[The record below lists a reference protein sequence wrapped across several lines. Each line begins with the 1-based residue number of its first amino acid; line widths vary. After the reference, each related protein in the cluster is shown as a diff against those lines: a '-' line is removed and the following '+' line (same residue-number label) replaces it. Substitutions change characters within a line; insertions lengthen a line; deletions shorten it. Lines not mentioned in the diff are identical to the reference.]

1 MECCPPVA
9 LVMERT
15 PLRLEL
21 KEIKLSSIQGMPVS
35 FTHESEDRAQR
46 VTVPSSTT
54 ARSGPGISGSGNS
67 KIHIKRQDDSSSE
80 STAAEKQ
87 KKSTASVPARPAM
100 LPKKD
105 FNSKDIPLGMDELH
119 MFSNPQRSKPPPD
132 SGAAA
137 YGTYT
142 GDSDDDGDSENE
154 YSEEDASALSDASVE
169 RDRGLSEVPDG
180 PAVDEIGMAIE
191 PTKAMTKSDRQ
202 QLKYDLLSKLNA
214 LERKGVHV
222 TKRFTSKHKLVH
234 IQAEYNRLTQMLSNE
249 AGVKFGRKLLM
260 GAVGVTEWLNERF
273 DPVGAK
279 LEGWSESVM
288 ENIEDFD
295 HSLERIVSK
304 WNSHVEVAPEM
315 ELMTALGGSAFMF
328 HMSKSILGNPAAL
341 LGGLGSKNPDMMSN
355 MMKKMM
361 SGARGGSGSPADDDD
376 DEGMSPP
383 KFNLNPL
390 SRNDGSDD
398 SDSESEYTDE
408 SDSGSDESEDVG
420 PKAKMVSIPATKG
433 KK

>member
-1 MECCPPVA
+1 MV
-9 LVMERT
+9 
-15 PLRLEL
+15 
-21 KEIKLSSIQGMPVS
+21 
-35 FTHESEDRAQR
+35 
-46 VTVPSSTT
+46 
-54 ARSGPGISGSGNS
+54 
-67 KIHIKRQDDSSSE
+67 
-80 STAAEKQ
+80 
-87 KKSTASVPARPAM
+87 
-100 LPKKD
+100 
-105 FNSKDIPLGMDELH
+105 
-119 MFSNPQRSKPPPD
+119 
-132 SGAAA
+132 
-137 YGTYT
+137 
-142 GDSDDDGDSENE
+142 
-154 YSEEDASALSDASVE
+154 
-169 RDRGLSEVPDG
+169 
-180 PAVDEIGMAIE
+180 IE
-191 PTKAMTKSDRQ
+191 PTKVMSKNDRR

-234 IQAEYNRLTQMLSNE
+234 IQAEYNRLTQMLANE
-249 AGVKFGRKLLM
+249 AGVKFGRKILM

-341 LGGLGSKNPDMMSN
+341 LGNLGSKNPNMMSN

-361 SGARGGSGSPADDDD
+361 SRPSGGSGEGRRSAGGDDSDDDS
-376 DEGMSPP
+376 EGMSPP
-383 KFNLNPL
+383 KINFNPL
-390 SRNDGSDD
+390 SRNKAGGDD
-398 SDSESEYTDE
+398 DTDETESEYTDE
-408 SDSGSDESEDVG
+408 SETDESSGDESRG
-420 PKAKMVSIPATKG
+420 PKAKMISIPA

>member
-1 MECCPPVA
+1 MDSCPPVA
-9 LVMERT
+9 MVMERA

-21 KEIKLSSIQGMPVS
+21 KEIKLSNLQNMPPTVS

-46 VTVPSSTT
+46 VKVPSATT
-54 ARSGPGISGSGNS
+54 ARSGEGISGSGGS
-67 KIHIKRQDDSSSE
+67 KIHIKRKDASSSDDSTVSE
-80 STAAEKQ
+80 
-87 KKSTASVPARPAM
+87 KKPQVPVPKKTSIPVA
-100 LPKKD
+100 KKD
-105 FNSKDIPLGMDELH
+105 FNTPLGMDELH
-119 MFSNPQRSKPPPD
+119 MFSNPQRSRPPPD

-137 YGTYT
+137 HGTYA
-142 GDSDDDGDSENE
+142 GDSDEDSVNE
-154 YSEEDASALSDASVE
+154 YSEDASDISEESQALAQDNA
-169 RDRGLSEVPDG
+169 G
-180 PAVDEIGMAIE
+180 PAVFQQEDGTITQVE
-191 PTKAMTKSDRQ
+191 PSKMMSKNDRR

-222 TKRFTSKHKLVH
+222 TKRFTSKHKLIH
-234 IQAEYNRLTQMLSNE
+234 IQAEYNRLTQMLANE
-249 AGVKFGRKLLM
+249 AGVKFGRKILM
-260 GAVGVTEWLNERF
+260 GAVGITEWLNERF

-295 HSLERIVSK
+295 HSLERIVEK

-341 LGGLGSKNPDMMSN
+341 LGNLGSKNPNMMSN

-361 SGARGGSGSPADDDD
+361 SSGRGSSQDD
-376 DEGMSPP
+376 DEEGGMSPP

-390 SRNDGSDD
+390 SRNES
-398 SDSESEYTDE
+398 SDSEEESEYTDE
-408 SDSGSDESEDVG
+408 SEDEEDDSTDSESVGG
-420 PKAKMVSIPATKG
+420 PKAKMISIPA